1 MTYIRT
7 TIRQTGSGTH
17 AGTLMRALIPGAL
30 IAIGTWL
37 TAPPALAQQV
47 IPNTLEEAYRE
58 NSRPETVGAWRY
70 VGYRLPP
77 GNVRAEDMMALVG
90 GKVMVSRIYSTPGQS
105 RDELKII
112 HIGRDGVYTWCSTFT
127 DADRHTER
135 DQWAAMLWKTRGRTL
150 PLLNPSTGTPGLGL
164 SPLYDADTGEALWF
178 TRYNRRWWSWDPGHL
193 QERLPAA
200 TWTLCPDF
208 PSAES
213 LGIGVNRAQTAH
225 TYRALVAQDPGRR
238 IKRPDLVTPDARLT
252 YE

>member
-37 TAPPALAQQV
+37 TSPPALAQQV
-47 IPNTLEEAYRE
+47 IPSTLEEAYRE

-77 GNVRAEDMMALVG
+77 GNVRAEDIMALVG
-90 GKVMVSRIYSTPGQS
+90 GKVMISRKYSMSDPEY
-105 RDELKII
+105 DELKII
-112 HIGRDGVYTWCSTFT
+112 HIGRDGVYTWCSKFKDTGRGT
-127 DADRHTER
+127 ARNQR
-135 DQWAAMLWKTRGRTL
+135 AATLWKTRGRTL
-150 PLLNPSTGTPGLGL
+150 PLLDPAVGVGGIGL

-178 TRYNRRWWSWDPGHL
+178 GRYNRRWWSWNPGHL

>member
-1 MTYIRT
+1 MT
-7 TIRQTGSGTH
+7 
-17 AGTLMRALIPGAL
+17 P
-30 IAIGTWL
+30 TWL

-47 IPNTLEEAYRE
+47 IPSTLEEAYRE
-58 NSRPETVGAWRY
+58 NSRPETDGADFRE

-90 GKVMVSRIYSTPGQS
+90 GKVMIARIFSNRDPEY
-105 RDELKII
+105 DELKII
-112 HIGRDGVYTWCSTFT
+112 HFGRDGVYTWCSDLEDTGRGT
-127 DADRHTER
+127 ARHE
-135 DQWAAMLWKTRGRTL
+135 WAAMLWKTRGRTL
-150 PLLNPSTGTPGLGL
+150 PLLDPAVGVGGIGL

-178 TRYNRRWWSWDPGHL
+178 GRYNRRWWSWNPGHL